1 MVQFD
6 YAENSDGEIINAADI
21 VADERHRYANL
32 VCPACR
38 QPMTAAVGKVVL
50 SHFRHRVGEHCSDY
64 FAKVIEKTIVHS
76 YHHSQVN
83 QQAYELILPDQRVI
97 NLAKSGAELELH
109 QTNNGCRVDLR
120 FRTQAGQ
127 IEVVVSRRVSD
138 MHLPEFMN
146 GNCIAIDAQRV
157 QTHGVKNLV
166 GLFKTGITTD
176 STFIR
181 FFRQGSEMTVGPM
194 QNRPSKISKPAK
206 LPIEKQPGETTEDYR
221 FRILGRRF

>member
-6 YAENSDGEIINAADI
+6 YAENSDGEIINATDI
-21 VADERHRYANL
+21 VADERHKYADL
-32 VCPACR
+32 VCPACG

-76 YHHSQVN
+76 YRQRQEN
-83 QQAYELILPDQRVI
+83 QQPYELILPDERVI
-97 NLAKSGAELELH
+97 NLAKSGAELERH

-138 MHLPEFMN
+138 MLLPESMD
-146 GNCIAIDAQRV
+146 GNCIAIDAQGA

-176 STFIR
+176 RTFIK
-181 FFRQGSEMTVGPM
+181 FFRQGREMTGG
-194 QNRPSKISKPAK
+194 
-206 LPIEKQPGETTEDYR
+206 PIEKQPGETTEDYR